1 MLRLG
6 LRDSEID
13 YEQEHD
19 ESHCPIRNFEKWKDL
34 RCDLNQQP
42 ADDPI
47 GDSDLV
53 NIAPPQFVEEALH
66 GPMHSKS
73 FAAFGRQKFLQP
85 AKRQYSGSFVT
96 LSRSRKLY
104 LLNRESCGDRQSC
117 VVIIA
122 KTETARPGRVPG
134 PEGMTLPMLSDRP
147 DPLSPCK
154 SLKTI
159 IEIRPYR
166 SLLSN
171 GFCYGI
177 FSARKDTFVLHQ
189 HGFFIGITSK
199 N

>member
-1 MLRLG
+1 MRRLSS
-6 LRDSEID
+6 LKKRFMDR
-13 YEQEHD
+13 
-19 ESHCPIRNFEKWKDL
+19 CIRNHSRPLAGKISPTGQAPILRQLRYSEQIEK
-34 RCDLNQQP
+34 
-42 ADDPI
+42 
-47 GDSDLV
+47 
-53 NIAPPQFVEEALH
+53 AL
-66 GPMHSKS
+66 
-73 FAAFGRQKFLQP
+73 FIE
-85 AKRQYSGSFVT
+85 
-96 LSRSRKLY
+96 SRKV
-104 LLNRESCGDRQSC
+104 RRSAVSC

-166 SLLSN
+166 SLLCN